1 MSRKGWPAATTARA
15 PASRG
20 ADGAR
25 KNTESPWAKGSNRA
39 LAFVPARHIPDRRPV
54 ARRRRGLSFLVGVSA
69 GLIVAACALSIG
81 LTPGRHAWDET
92 PTIEAIL
99 SCEIG
104 ADGRATGRRYLHG
117 RCED

>member
-1 MSRKGWPAATTARA
+1 
-15 PASRG
+15 
-20 ADGAR
+20 
-25 KNTESPWAKGSNRA
+25 
-39 LAFVPARHIPDRRPV
+39 
-54 ARRRRGLSFLVGVSA
+54 
-69 GLIVAACALSIG
+69 VAACALSIG